1 MAVTFKEEDVAPL
14 RILVMKEKATVMD
27 PVMEVAMMVIMD
39 VREILYAEATI
50 ARNLEYSTMKK
61 TIAVKNLLQLRLN
74 SQKLF

>member
-14 RILVMKEKATVMD
+14 RILVMKEKVTVMD

-50 ARNLEYSTMKK
+50 GRNLEYSTMKK
-61 TIAVKNLLQLRLN
+61 TIAVRSLLQLQLN
-74 SQKLF
+74 SQK